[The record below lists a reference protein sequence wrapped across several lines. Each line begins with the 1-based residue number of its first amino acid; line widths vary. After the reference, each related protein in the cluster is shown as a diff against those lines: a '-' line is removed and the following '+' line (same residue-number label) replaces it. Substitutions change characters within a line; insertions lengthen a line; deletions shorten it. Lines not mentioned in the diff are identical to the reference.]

1 MKTINHFTK
10 SLILIVMLSSENL
23 FAQQTEYIKIQ
34 NGEVILNTT
43 IYPKENAETVILLH
57 GGPGVP
63 DPMTEVALE
72 LNNKFQVITFEQRGT
87 GQSWNPNS
95 EYAMTDYISD
105 IDSIA
110 SHFNLESFHLFGHSW
125 GGLYA
130 QIYAEERPEN
140 IESLFLCS
148 PSSGTNSTWK
158 KTEKEVMKYNKMN
171 ASWGEWMKM
180 GWNSL
185 LGMLGSDR
193 AYQKVFFLVMKNYH
207 KNYSDISIN
216 KEQLRTITADPVNIT
231 RKNIVSYKRL
241 EPMTQPNF
249 PILVTYGDGDIYGES
264 KNEVYERYPKAE
276 FHVIEDCGHIGWIH
290 NPEKFG
296 EILGTFYSIDTRDI
310 VSSTSIKKP

>member
-1 MKTINHFTK
+1 MIMKTINHFIK
-10 SLILIVMLSSENL
+10 SLILIAMLPSENL
-23 FAQQTEYIKIQ
+23 FAQQAEYLKIQ
-34 NGEVILNTT
+34 NGEVTLNTT

-87 GQSWNPNS
+87 GQSLNPNS
-95 EYAMTDYISD
+95 EYAIADYISD

-110 SHFNLESFHLFGHSW
+110 SHFKLESFHLFGHSW

-130 QIYAEERPEN
+130 QIYTEERPEN
-140 IESLFLCS
+140 IKSLFLCS
-148 PSSGTNSTWK
+148 PSSGTNSTWT

-185 LGMLGSDR
+185 LGMLGSDK

-216 KEQLRTITADPVNIT
+216 KEQLRSITADTVNIT
-231 RKNIVSYKRL
+231 RKNIVSYKNL
-241 EPMTQPNF
+241 KPMTQSNF
-249 PILVTYGDGDIYGES
+249 PIVVTYGDGDIYGES
-264 KNEVYERYPKAE
+264 KNEVYKRYPKAE
-276 FHVIEDCGHIGWIH
+276 FHVIENCGHIGWIH

-296 EILGTFYSIDTRDI
+296 KIL
-310 VSSTSIKKP
+310 STL

>member
-1 MKTINHFTK
+1 
-10 SLILIVMLSSENL
+10 MLPSENL
-23 FAQQTEYIKIQ
+23 FFQQTEYLKIQ
-34 NGEVILNTT
+34 NGEVVLNTT

-63 DPMTEVALE
+63 DTMTEVALE
-72 LNNKFQVITFEQRGT
+72 LNNKLQVITFEQRGT
-87 GQSWNPNS
+87 GQSLNPSS
-95 EYAMTDYISD
+95 EYRISDYISD

-110 SHFNLESFHLFGHSW
+110 SHFNIESFHLFGHSW

-140 IESLFLCS
+140 IKSLFLCS
-148 PSSGTNSTWK
+148 PSSGTNSIWK

-185 LGMLGSDR
+185 LGMVGSDK
-193 AYQKVFFLVMKNYH
+193 AYQKVFFIVMKNYH

-216 KEQLRTITADPVNIT
+216 EAQLRTITADPVNIT
-231 RKNIVSYKRL
+231 RKNIVSYKNL
-241 EPMTQPNF
+241 KPMTKSNF
-249 PILVTYGDGDIYGES
+249 PIIVTYGDGDIYGES
-264 KNEVYERYPKAE
+264 KKEVYKRYPKAE

-296 EILGTFYSIDTRDI
+296 EILSDFYSIETCDI
-310 VSSTSIKKP
+310 ASSTCTKKP

>member
-1 MKTINHFTK
+1 
-10 SLILIVMLSSENL
+10 MLPSENL
-23 FAQQTEYIKIQ
+23 FTQETEYLKIQ
-34 NGEVILNTT
+34 NGDVILNTT

-87 GQSWNPNS
+87 GQSLNPNA
-95 EYAMTDYISD
+95 EYTIADYISD

-110 SHFNLESFHLFGHSW
+110 SHFNIESFHLFGHSW

-140 IESLFLCS
+140 IKSLFLCS

-171 ASWGEWMKM
+171 ASSGEWMKL

-185 LGMLGSDR
+185 LGMLGSDK

-207 KNYSDISIN
+207 KNYSDISVN
-216 KEQLRTITADPVNIT
+216 KEELRSINADPVNIT
-231 RKNIVSYKRL
+231 RKSIVSYKNL
-241 EPMTQPNF
+241 KPMTQSKF

-264 KNEVYERYPKAE
+264 KNKVYERYPKAE

-290 NPEKFG
+290 SPEKFG
-296 EILGTFYSIDTRDI
+296 EILSTFYSIDTRDMI
-310 VSSTSIKKP
+310 SSTSTSR

>member
-1 MKTINHFTK
+1 
-10 SLILIVMLSSENL
+10 MLPSENL
-23 FAQQTEYIKIQ
+23 FAQSTEYLKVQ
-34 NGEVILNTT
+34 NGEVTLHTT

-72 LNNKFQVITFEQRGT
+72 LNNKFQVINFEQRGT
-87 GQSWNPNS
+87 GQSLNPNS
-95 EYAMTDYISD
+95 EYAIADYISD

-140 IESLFLCS
+140 IKSLFLCS
-148 PSSGTNSTWK
+148 PSSGTNSTWE
-158 KTEKEVMKYNKMN
+158 KTEKEVMKYNKIN

-185 LGMLGSDR
+185 LGMLGSDS
-193 AYQKVFFLVMKNYH
+193 AYQEVFFLVLKNYH

-231 RKNIVSYKRL
+231 RKNIVSYKNL
-241 EPMTQPNF
+241 KPMTQSNF

-264 KNEVYERYPKAE
+264 KTEVYERYPKAE
-276 FHVIEDCGHIGWIH
+276 FHIIEDCGHIGWIH

-296 EILGTFYSIDTRDI
+296 KILSTFYSIDTRDMT
-310 VSSTSIKKP
+310 SLTSTTIR

>member
-1 MKTINHFTK
+1 
-10 SLILIVMLSSENL
+10 MLPSENL
-23 FAQQTEYIKIQ
+23 FAQPTEYLKVQ
-34 NGEVILNTT
+34 NGEVTLNTT
-43 IYPKENAETVILLH
+43 IYPKEHAETVILLH

-87 GQSWNPNS
+87 GHSLNPNS
-95 EYAMTDYISD
+95 EYAIADYVSD

-110 SHFNLESFHLFGHSW
+110 CHFNLESFHLFGHSW

-140 IESLFLCS
+140 IKSLFLCS
-148 PSSGTNSTWK
+148 PSSGTNSTWE

-185 LGMLGSDR
+185 LGMLGSDS
-193 AYQKVFFLVMKNYH
+193 AYQEVFFLVLKNYH

-231 RKNIVSYKRL
+231 RKNIVSYKKL
-241 EPMTQPNF
+241 KPMTQSNF
-249 PILVTYGDGDIYGES
+249 PIIVTYGDGDIYGES
-264 KNEVYERYPKAE
+264 KNEVYTRYPTAE

-296 EILGTFYSIDTRDI
+296 EILSAFYAIDTRDMN
-310 VSSTSIKKP
+310 SLTSTTIR

>member
-1 MKTINHFTK
+1 
-10 SLILIVMLSSENL
+10 MLPSENL
-23 FAQQTEYIKIQ
+23 FAQQTECLKIQ
-34 NGEVILNTT
+34 NGEVTLNTT
-43 IYPKENAETVILLH
+43 IYPKENAEKVILLH

-95 EYAMTDYISD
+95 EYAITDYISD

-110 SHFNLESFHLFGHSW
+110 SYFNLESFHLFGHSW

-140 IESLFLCS
+140 IKSLFLCS
-148 PSSGTNSTWK
+148 PSSGTNRTWK
-158 KTEKEVMKYNKMN
+158 KTEKEVMKYNKSM
-171 ASWGEWMKM
+171 ASWGEWMNM

-185 LGMLGSDR
+185 LGMLGSDT
-193 AYQKVFFLVMKNYH
+193 AYQKVFFLVMQNYH

-231 RKNIVSYKRL
+231 RKKIVSYKNL
-241 EPMTQPNF
+241 KPMTQPNF
-249 PILVTYGDGDIYGES
+249 PIIVTYGDGDIYGES
-264 KNEVYERYPKAE
+264 KTEVYERYPKAE

-296 EILGTFYSIDTRDI
+296 EILSSFYSIDTRDM
-310 VSSTSIKKP
+310 VSSTSTKKP

>member
-1 MKTINHFTK
+1 
-10 SLILIVMLSSENL
+10 MLPSENL
-23 FAQQTEYIKIQ
+23 FAQQTEYLKIQ

-87 GQSWNPNS
+87 GQSLNPNS
-95 EYAMTDYISD
+95 EYAIADYISD

-130 QIYAEERPEN
+130 QIYAEERPES

-185 LGMLGSDR
+185 LGMMGSDR

-216 KEQLRTITADPVNIT
+216 EAQLRTITADPVNIT
-231 RKNIVSYKRL
+231 RKKIVSYKKL

-249 PILVTYGDGDIYGES
+249 PIIVTYGDGDIYGES
-264 KNEVYERYPKAE
+264 KNEVYTRYPTAE
-276 FHVIEDCGHIGWIH
+276 FHVIEDCGHIAWYH

-296 EILGTFYSIDTRDI
+296 EILSAFYSIDTRDMN
-310 VSSTSIKKP
+310 SLTSTTIR

>member
-1 MKTINHFTK
+1 
-10 SLILIVMLSSENL
+10 MLVSENL
-23 FAQQTEYIKIQ
+23 FAQSTEYLKIQ
-34 NGEVILNTT
+34 NGEVTLNTT
-43 IYPKENAETVILLH
+43 LYPKENAETVILLH

-87 GQSWNPNS
+87 GQSDNPNAD
-95 EYAMTDYISD
+95 YAIADYISD

-140 IESLFLCS
+140 IKSLFLCS

-158 KTEKEVMKYNKMN
+158 KTEKEVMKFNKMN
-171 ASWGEWMKM
+171 ASSGEWMKM
-180 GWNSL
+180 GLNSL

-216 KEQLRTITADPVNIT
+216 EAQLRSITADPVNIT
-231 RKNIVSYKRL
+231 RKNIVSYKNL
-241 EPMTQPNF
+241 KPMTRPNF
-249 PILVTYGDGDIYGES
+249 PIIVTYGDGDIYGES
-264 KNEVYERYPKAE
+264 KNEVYTRYPTAE

-296 EILGTFYSIDTRDI
+296 EILNNFYSIDNLYLNSIT
-310 VSSTSIKKP
+310 STSIR

>member
-1 MKTINHFTK
+1 
-10 SLILIVMLSSENL
+10 MLVSENL
-23 FAQQTEYIKIQ
+23 FAQSTEYLKIQ
-34 NGEVILNTT
+34 NGEVTLNTT
-43 IYPKENAETVILLH
+43 LYPKENAETVILLH

-87 GQSWNPNS
+87 GQSDNPNAD
-95 EYAMTDYISD
+95 YAIADYISD

-110 SHFNLESFHLFGHSW
+110 SHFNLESFHLFEHSW

-140 IESLFLCS
+140 IKSLFLCS

-158 KTEKEVMKYNKMN
+158 KTEKEVMKFNKMN
-171 ASWGEWMKM
+171 ASSGEWMKM
-180 GWNSL
+180 GLNSL

-216 KEQLRTITADPVNIT
+216 EAQLRSITADPVNIT
-231 RKNIVSYKRL
+231 RKNIVSYKNL
-241 EPMTQPNF
+241 KPMTRPNF
-249 PILVTYGDGDIYGES
+249 PIIVTYGDGDIYGES
-264 KNEVYERYPKAE
+264 KNEVYTRYPTAE

-296 EILGTFYSIDTRDI
+296 EILNNFYSIDNLYLNSIT
-310 VSSTSIKKP
+310 STSIR